1 MSMRAPLVLLVL
13 VAALLAY
20 VLLVERD
27 GPGRTEIEARSG
39 LLVESLVR
47 ERITRIRIAS
57 GDERIVLRREGEG
70 FDETWTLEQPVQ
82 APADPEATEDYLR
95 SWEFSIPVR
104 TLQSP
109 TADDL
114 RVFGIDKP
122 KAEVSFEMGRAE
134 VTVSL
139 GSGKPVD
146 GGGYVRIAGN
156 DAVSVVRQDVV
167 ELFGWSAESFELEAD
182 AGAPLLPERAET
194 DARPDADV
202 TAP

>member
-1 MSMRAPLVLLVL
+1 MSMRAPLALLIL

-20 VLLVERD
+20 VLLFERD
-27 GPGRTEIEARSG
+27 GPGRTEVEARSG

-47 ERITRIRIAS
+47 DRITRIRIAS
-57 GDERIVLRREGEG
+57 GDARIVLRREGEG

-82 APADPEATEDYLR
+82 APADSVAAEDYLR

-109 TADDL
+109 NAEDL

-122 KAEVSFEMGRAE
+122 EAEVTFEMGRAK
-134 VTVSL
+134 VAVIL

-146 GGGYVRIAGN
+146 GGGYVRVAG
-156 DAVSVVRQDVV
+156 DDSVSVVGQDVV
-167 ELFGWSAESFELEAD
+167 ELFGWTAESFELAAD
-182 AGAPLLPERAET
+182 AGAPLLPEET
-194 DARPDADV
+194 DARPDAD
-202 TAP
+202 AAAL